1 MDKNFV
7 FTSNYFE
14 NTNKALIGQNSF
26 RACSSC
32 KFDRFADNSPA
43 RPLNSK
49 KQTKGVSEHIGY
61 SRRRVGGV

>member
-1 MDKNFV
+1 MDMK
-7 FTSNYFE
+7 
-14 NTNKALIGQNSF
+14 NTNIPLRGPNTF

-61 SRRRVGGV
+61 SRRRVGSV